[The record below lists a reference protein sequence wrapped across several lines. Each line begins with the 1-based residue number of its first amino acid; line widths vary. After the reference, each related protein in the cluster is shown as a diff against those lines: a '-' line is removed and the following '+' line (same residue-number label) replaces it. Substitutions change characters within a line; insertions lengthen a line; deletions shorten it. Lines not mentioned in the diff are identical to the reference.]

1 MTTETCY
8 ENFRNV
14 LTLNLF
20 SVIKDHETVKAVL
33 DMVDMSMNDF
43 EISKKP
49 MEIIPVGGFPEVA
62 KYFLAS
68 KGVANLSKNTLKQ
81 YRYKLIHF
89 FDTVRKSY
97 ADVTAN
103 DIRIYLFNFKQE
115 RNASDCYVDNVR
127 ITLNS
132 FFQWLVDNEYLQRN
146 PCAKVDKIKYQQKTR
161 EPLSTLSLENL
172 RFHCENEREKALIDF
187 LYSTGCR
194 VSECAG
200 VLISDINWENNSVH
214 LRYCKGNKER
224 TVYFN
229 DEAKVSLKAYIDKR
243 GHISPALWTSTK
255 APHQQ
260 LQSHALENIIKKIGE
275 RTGIHT
281 YPHKL
286 RHTFATVGLR
296 NGMPLEKLQALLGHT
311 NPQTTLI
318 YAKLN
323 DDVMQLEHQKAF
335 C

>member
-1 MTTETCY
+1 MTTENCY
-8 ENFRNV
+8 ENFRTV
-14 LTLNLF
+14 LTLNLS
-20 SVIKDHETVKAVL
+20 SVIQDPETLNSVL
-33 DMVDMSMNDF
+33 SMVDLSMSDF

-49 MEIIPVGGFPEVA
+49 MEIIPVDGFPEVA

-68 KGVANLSKNTLKQ
+68 KGVANLSKSTLKQ

-97 ADVTAN
+97 LDITAN

-146 PCAKVDKIKYQQKTR
+146 PCAKIDKIKYQQKRR

-172 RFHCENEREKALIDF
+172 RVHCKNEREKALIDF
-187 LYSTGCR
+187 LFSTGCR
-194 VSECAG
+194 ISECAG
-200 VLISDINWENNSVH
+200 VLISDIDWERNSVH

-224 TVYFN
+224 MVYFN
-229 DEAKVSLKAYIDKR
+229 DEAKVSLRAYIEKR
-243 GHISPALWTSTK
+243 GHISPALWTSMK
-255 APHQQ
+255 EPHQQ
-260 LQSHALENIIKKIGE
+260 LQAHALENIVKKIGE
-275 RTGIHT
+275 RTGVHT

-323 DDVMQLEHQKAF
+323 DDIMQLEHQKAF

>member
-1 MTTETCY
+1 MSTNY
-8 ENFRNV
+8 ENFRTV
-14 LTLNLF
+14 LTLNL
-20 SVIKDHETVKAVL
+20 STVIDDPETLKNVL
-33 DMVDMSMNDF
+33 SMVDLSMQNF
-43 EISKKP
+43 EISNKP
-49 MEIIPVGGFPEVA
+49 LDIIPASGFPEVA
-62 KYFLAS
+62 KYYLAS
-68 KGVANLSKNTLKQ
+68 KGVSNLSKGTLKQ

-89 FDTVRKSY
+89 FDTVKKPY
-97 ADVTAN
+97 TDITAN
-103 DIRIYLFNFKQE
+103 DIRIYLFSFKQE

-132 FFQWLVDNEYLQRN
+132 FFQWCVDNEYLLRN
-146 PCAKVDKIKYQQKTR
+146 PCAKVDKIKYQTKRR
-161 EPLSTLSLENL
+161 EPMTTLSLEDL
-172 RFHCENEREKALIDF
+172 RWHCRDVREKALIDF

-200 VLISDINWENNSVH
+200 VLLSDIDWEKNSVR

-224 TVYFN
+224 TVFFN
-229 DEAKVSLKAYIDKR
+229 DEAKVSLKAYIEKR
-243 GHISPALWTSTK
+243 GHISPALFTSTK

-260 LQSHALENIIKKIGE
+260 LKTHALEDIVRKVGE
-275 RTGIHT
+275 RAGIKT

-323 DDVMQLEHQKAF
+323 SDILQLEHQKAF

>member
-1 MTTETCY
+1 MSTNY
-8 ENFRNV
+8 ENFRTV
-14 LTLNLF
+14 LTLNL
-20 SVIKDHETVKAVL
+20 STVIDDPEMLKNVL
-33 DMVDMSMNDF
+33 SMVDLSMQNF
-43 EISKKP
+43 EISNKP
-49 MEIIPVGGFPEVA
+49 LDIIPASGFPEVA
-62 KYFLAS
+62 KYYLAS
-68 KGVANLSKNTLKQ
+68 KGVSNLSKGTLKQ
-81 YRYKLIHF
+81 YRYKLTHF
-89 FDTVRKSY
+89 FDTVKKPY
-97 ADVTAN
+97 TDITAN
-103 DIRIYLFNFKQE
+103 DIRIYLFSFKQE

-132 FFQWLVDNEYLQRN
+132 FFQWCVDNEYLLRN
-146 PCAKVDKIKYQQKTR
+146 PCAKVDKIKYQAKRR
-161 EPLSTLSLENL
+161 EPMTTLSLEDL
-172 RFHCENEREKALIDF
+172 RWHCLDVREKALIDF

-200 VLISDINWENNSVH
+200 VLLSDIDWEKNSVR

-224 TVYFN
+224 TVFFN
-229 DEAKVSLKAYIDKR
+229 DEAKVSLKAYIEKR

-260 LQSHALENIIKKIGE
+260 LKTHALEDIVRKVGE
-275 RTGIHT
+275 RAGIKT

-323 DDVMQLEHQKAF
+323 SDILQLEHQKAF